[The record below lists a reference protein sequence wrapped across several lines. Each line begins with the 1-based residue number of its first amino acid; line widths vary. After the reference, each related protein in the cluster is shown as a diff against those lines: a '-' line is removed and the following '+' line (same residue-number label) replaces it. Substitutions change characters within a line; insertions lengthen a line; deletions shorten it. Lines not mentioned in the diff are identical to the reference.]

1 MKAIRSSTHIR
12 ITLTTYEKGKRDTM
26 SPNRPNTNTQPKK
39 LDSEN
44 MKRNSSQSPN
54 REICPKKISS
64 LLSRAVSEIYEGDK
78 PFPCT
83 QKRTNVADDEKVIR
97 YQVYSLR

>member
-12 ITLTTYEKGKRDTM
+12 ITLTTYEKGERDTM

-44 MKRNSSQSPN
+44 MKRNSS
-54 REICPKKISS
+54 
-64 LLSRAVSEIYEGDK
+64 
-78 PFPCT
+78 
-83 QKRTNVADDEKVIR
+83 
-97 YQVYSLR
+97 